1 MQDSSILNIGVIV
14 DIKLKHYLTFQK
26 LSSNKFAIMHNIDRQ
41 KVDYWRKNGAIVK
54 CDPVSMF
61 VNKVY
66 IERVVYEAEEVEKEN
81 A

>member
-1 MQDSSILNIGVIV
+1 MEVAIIEDEMIIMLADYLVLVSSN
-14 DIKLKHYLTFQK
+14 
-26 LSSNKFAIMHNIDRQ
+26 SNKFATLHNIDRQ